1 MENEPKCNEWY
12 KHFRHQICGKLLQ
25 WIKEKYEN
33 GNPFDNKG
41 ADFAT
46 NYAKLSSGTAQPPA
60 AQPAPVKEE
69 KKQEP
74 VKPKQETPAAP
85 KREPKTTRSDKSVDC
100 LYYVGQTLTFEKEEV
115 KMNLA
120 FNLSRSENSN
130 FVINGKIKGL
140 QIEGCKNCAVIVEE
154 VVTAIEM
161 LNCENVKVQIIKKSN
176 QIIID
181 KCLQT
186 TIYLDNE
193 GKGVK
198 ILTTNS
204 KTTLINFP
212 AAEEDEKGNDS

>member
-1 MENEPKCNEWY
+1 M
-12 KHFRHQICGKLLQ
+12 
-25 WIKEKYEN
+25 
-33 GNPFDNKG
+33 
-41 ADFAT
+41 
-46 NYAKLSSGTAQPPA
+46 
-60 AQPAPVKEE
+60 
-69 KKQEP
+69 
-74 VKPKQETPAAP
+74 
-85 KREPKTTRSDKSVDC
+85 
-100 LYYVGQTLTFEKEEV
+100 
-115 KMNLA
+115 
-120 FNLSRSENSN
+120 
-130 FVINGKIKGL
+130 
-140 QIEGCKNCAVIVEE
+140 IVEE